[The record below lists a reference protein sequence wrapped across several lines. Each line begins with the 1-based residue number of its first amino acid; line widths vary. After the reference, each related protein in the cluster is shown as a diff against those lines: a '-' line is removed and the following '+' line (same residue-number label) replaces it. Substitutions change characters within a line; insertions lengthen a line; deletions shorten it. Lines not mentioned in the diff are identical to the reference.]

1 MKAQQSM
8 MRKVASRGKYFYYYS
23 EYLLMCFLRTFCCC
37 LCSESRPCYRR
48 RMDRLKRHEEACEKL
63 DGEID
68 IVKLLYVQ
76 RVGSFIA
83 KLILKKHQR
92 ALVTTFKK
100 YQLAN
105 LAEEDTTSSGDSF
118 GKSNPSE
125 TALLPSSIQ
134 EDGQVS
140 LMAEFNNDPQLTNEQ
155 V

>member
-1 MKAQQSM
+1 M

-37 LCSESRPCYRR
+37 FCSESRPCYRR
-48 RMDRLKRHEEACEKL
+48 RMERLKRHEEACEKL
-63 DGEID
+63 DSEVD

-100 YQLAN
+100 YQLAD
-105 LAEEDTTSSGDSF
+105 LAEDDTSSTTDTAR
-118 GKSNPSE
+118 KSRYSE

-134 EDGQVS
+134 
-140 LMAEFNNDPQLTNEQ
+140 
-155 V
+155 